1 MSRASSAWFIISR
14 FLKNEIHVVNECPK
28 ILWKVQGNLCVIISY
43 INNEILIVTAD
54 NDGALLSWNVY
65 PTKVL

>member
-43 INNEILIVTAD
+43 INNEILYSIRIAIVLNPLNAI
-54 NDGALLSWNVY
+54 LLE
-65 PTKVL
+65 